1 MKMAVITG
9 ISGTLGAALGAHY
22 RSAGW
27 RVIGVSRRKITKSPS
42 FDRLF
47 VNAQVELRDARRIL
61 STGAD
66 LFILCAGAIE
76 TNLGPRGEPLQE
88 ALSELTRINYLF
100 PAGFALEAAKRAWGH
115 PVDVV
120 LIGSIADGSPSAF
133 GPLYHASK
141 VALHH
146 FVSGAAPILRGA
158 NPRLRVRLYRP
169 GVIKGPLSWAPVNRL
184 ASRGRKIR
192 ARRCESAPPPG
203 KVAGEIA
210 RWIDRGGTVGS
221 GAEPLS
227 FRFLKQLHAL
237 APDAYARLQALAW
250 DKAGRWPAPLVPRD
264 RRA

>member
-1 MKMAVITG
+1 MKTAVITG
-9 ISGTLGAALGAHY
+9 ISGSLGAALGAHY

-27 RVIGVSRRKITKSPS
+27 KVIGVSRRKIPKAPS
-42 FDRLF
+42 FDRLL
-47 VNAQVELRDARRIL
+47 VNAQAEVRDARRIL
-61 STGAD
+61 STAAD
-66 LFILCAGAIE
+66 LYILCAGAIE

-88 ALSELTRINYLF
+88 ALRDLTRINYLF
-100 PAGFALEAAKRAWGH
+100 PAAFALEASEKAWGH

-184 ASRGRKIR
+184 APRGRKIR
-192 ARRCESAPPPG
+192 ARRCESAPPPER
-203 KVAGEIA
+203 VAAEIA
-210 RWIDRGGTVGS
+210 RWIEKGGTVGS
-221 GAEPLS
+221 SKEPLS
-227 FRFLKQLHAL
+227 FHILKHLFAL
-237 APDAYARLQALAW
+237 APGAYARLQAWAW
-250 DKAGRWPAPLVPRD
+250 NKAGRWPAPVS
-264 RRA
+264 RASRA